1 MIVAEHVKTLI
12 KVPVEVTWGNETAV
26 ENISCRNS
34 NDVARAIAK
43 LFCQNFYGT
52 TALET
57 TEVDHWLTFALGPL
71 SSKNDFNDSINVI
84 NKALGPVTYLA
95 NKRLSIADF
104 IVFSALYG
112 KKNHLTCILALT
124 YSYFQ

>member
-1 MIVAEHVKTLI
+1 MNKFPLE
-12 KVPVEVTWGNETAV
+12 VEWGNETVV
-26 ENISCRNS
+26 ENVSCKNS

-43 LFCQNFYGT
+43 LFCQNIYGT

-71 SSKNDFNDSINVI
+71 SSKHDFNDSIDVI

-95 NKRLSIADF
+95 NKKLSIADF

-112 KKNHLTCILALT
+112 NKK
-124 YSYFQ
+124 F